1 MQIQKKEYR
10 LELET
15 NSRIYIICL
24 IPFKQLNFF
33 SKKKKKREKHDK
45 NCMYVGRNLKSYN
58 KGNPTQERH
67 GKII

>member
-1 MQIQKKEYR
+1 MVKFLVVSKK
-10 LELET
+10 
-15 NSRIYIICL
+15 
-24 IPFKQLNFF
+24 K
-33 SKKKKKREKHDK
+33 KKKKKREKHDK